1 MKICKLLFCQFKC
14 LFIFLFAVLVKP
26 KDDDNAEEDELVEE
40 EHEQKPKRALDETHV
55 LCTRCKMMVNQ
66 NHKKLCS
73 EFFNLVIKNARGET
87 KCYFCEMK
95 FKFRNKAY
103 QHIKLNHFSKKVVI
117 SCKKLS
123 NETIDEY
130 NNLSNETTNEDL
142 DDSEYMT
149 PANELNLNPEHFF
162 DPRRDLSKEKQKENE
177 NKLKIWAWTL
187 ESTVRNDSICYG
199 IVFGI

>member
-1 MKICKLLFCQFKC
+1 MEPDKYAQLKLLYETKIEENRKLEAEVNRLTEDLKAANAAIPIAKEQNELEIEALMSDKPPSDKDE
-14 LFIFLFAVLVKP
+14 VLVEP
-26 KDDDNAEEDELVEE
+26 KDDDNAEE
-40 EHEQKPKRALDETHV
+40 ALDETDV

-130 NNLSNETTNEDL
+130 KKK
-142 DDSEYMT
+142 
-149 PANELNLNPEHFF
+149 PI
-162 DPRRDLSKEKQKENE
+162 ENIHHQLVKRLF
-177 NKLKIWAWTL
+177 NCHLK
-187 ESTVRNDSICYG
+187 
-199 IVFGI
+199 